1 MGTSP
6 VEHRKAEPLP
16 CSSRFPAFALC
27 RALGIVTKVNPKLEL
42 GADMVIAPDSPKAT
56 QMQHR
61 TLDGHLEAI
70 ARDAPVKADYIAD
83 RTTTHARLGETLQR
97 LFAPAAGHPPDRFGQ
112 LLTLLDQRLGQT

>member
-1 MGTSP
+1 
-6 VEHRKAEPLP
+6 
-16 CSSRFPAFALC
+16 
-27 RALGIVTKVNPKLEL
+27 
-42 GADMVIAPDSPKAT
+42 MVIAPDSPKAT